1 MRFIKSTAIT
11 VISNGLIFLISMLS
25 AVVLSRLLGP
35 SGRGVVDVANNF
47 LSFAILIFGWGLS
60 LANVYIVGREREKIS
75 EVLGNN
81 LLLTIPTL
89 LLMIPFYFLNEH
101 FQFQFLRGISS
112 EQFIL
117 VLLSIPAMNFKQGML
132 NIVLALQ
139 DMAEYN
145 RINVLDRLTG
155 LFLLAFFLWVKP
167 SPTAAILSTL
177 IAALGI
183 GSWAVYRIRRRYAAK
198 FKVDFKVIKDLLS
211 YGVQSII
218 GNTIQK
224 LNYRL
229 DIFIVNYYLPLTAV
243 GVYGVAVTLAET
255 LWGLSGSIATVILP
269 RAAASGESRE
279 MHEFTNRVTRISLT
293 IITTI
298 SLCLALVSKPLIY
311 LMFGADFLAAVSALL
326 WLLPGVAI
334 FSVSNI
340 LANYLAGAGQLIKNT
355 YSAIVSSV
363 VTITLDLLLIPML
376 GINGASI
383 ATSISYTCFTGMTL
397 FFYTRFTQSRWQD
410 VLLLK
415 KEDIELIRG
424 FIGKGLQGL
433 NNKRR

>member
-11 VISNGLIFLISMLS
+11 VVSNGLIFLISMLS
-25 AVVLSRLLGP
+25 AVILSRLLGP
-35 SGRGVVDVANNF
+35 SGRGVVDVATNF

-60 LANVYIVGREREKIS
+60 LANVYVIGQEREKIS
-75 EVLGNN
+75 QVLGDNLFLALPTF
-81 LLLTIPTL
+81 LLL
-89 LLMIPFYFLNEH
+89 IPFYFLNEH
-101 FQFQFLRGISS
+101 FQFQFLRGMSS
-112 EQFIL
+112 EQLIL
-117 VLLSIPAMNFKQGML
+117 VLLSIPVMNFKSGML
-132 NIVLALQ
+132 NIVLGLQ

-155 LFLLAFFLWVKP
+155 LSLLAIFLWVKP
-167 SPTAAILSTL
+167 SPTAAILATL
-177 IAALGI
+177 IAALLI
-183 GSWAVYRIRRRYAAK
+183 GFWAVYRIRSRYSAK
-198 FKVDFKVIKDLLS
+198 LKLDFQVMKRLMS

-218 GNTIQK
+218 GNTVQK

-229 DIFIVNYYLPLTAV
+229 DIFIVNFYLPLSAV

-269 RAAASGESRE
+269 RAAASGGSRE
-279 MHEFTNRVTRISLT
+279 MHEFTNRITRISLT
-293 IITTI
+293 LITSF
-298 SLCLALVSKPLIY
+298 SLGLALISKPLIH
-311 LMFGADFLAAVSALL
+311 LMFGSQFSPAVAALL

-340 LANYLAGAGQLIKNT
+340 LANYLAGAGQLMKNT
-355 YSAIVSSV
+355 YSAIISSL
-363 VTITLDLLLIPML
+363 VTITLDLWLIPKL

-383 ATSISYTCFTGMTL
+383 ATSISYAVFTLMTL

-415 KEDIELIRG
+415 KEDVELVWG
-424 FIGKGLQGL
+424 VVGKVI
-433 NNKRR
+433 KRT